1 MTKPADDKLGH
12 AKREIKALTG
22 QLAEAKEHVERLEFC
37 LAGQESISELLE
49 SLTESDGKL
58 ISKLHEQVAE
68 LEASAVVLEGWRVL
82 PEDLATHLWDFKAA
96 VSYMIECNGDTEG
109 YWLHQAKTIE
119 NIERL
124 IAAASL
130 PSKQEP
136 AE

>member
-1 MTKPADDKLGH
+1 MSKPADDKLAH
-12 AKREIKALTG
+12 AKREIKALKLKLESCSRFASQHLG
-22 QLAEAKEHVERLEFC
+22 KIERLEA
-37 LAGQESISELLE
+37 LVESCSKRN
-49 SLTESDGKL
+49 ESDCDL
-58 ISKLHEQVAE
+58 IDSLQEQVSE

-96 VSYMIECNGDTEG
+96 VSHMIECNGDPEG

-130 PSKQEP
+130 SPKQEP
-136 AE
+136 AK